1 MQQLQSER
9 SFFSPDKVGSKL
21 AESLL
26 NPKMSFDQALA
37 DNFLWPEFINT
48 ALGRHT
54 FISAMEL
61 GPQVLSSE
69 PAIDRLLTWSRSGL
83 QARYPEARVQ
93 LADALLTPWSHRS
106 PPESVKSKLLNYF
119 VKHYHDPRLLSA
131 ANPGHHWQG
140 VSTKARDVIRK
151 WLTGDTLR
159 GFMRILEDTAD
170 QIWTFR
176 QKFWMAYYDAG
187 HIDEAWLVLGD
198 HAAMR
203 ARQMFSNQPT
213 MTYGRF
219 TGGATP
225 EQSVLLLKFGGL
237 VFTEWSHNGS
247 LRAFHDNASDA
258 PDLYQRLYHGAELR
272 NVVSLDFHNGELQ
285 NPQLTHAASGNGH
298 WQRKA
303 RDFINRQSG
312 IYISDRDII

>member
-1 MQQLQSER
+1 M
-9 SFFSPDKVGSKL
+9 
-21 AESLL
+21 AE
-26 NPKMSFDQALA
+26 
-37 DNFLWPEFINT
+37 NFLWPEFINT
-48 ALGRHT
+48 PLGRHT
-54 FISAMEL
+54 FISALAL
-61 GPQVLSSE
+61 GPQLLSSE
-69 PAIDRLLTWSRSGL
+69 PTIDRLLTWSRSGL
-83 QARYPEARVQ
+83 QARYPEARIQ
-93 LADALLTPWSHRS
+93 LADALLTPWSSRT

-119 VKHYHDPRLLSA
+119 VKHYNDPRLLSA
-131 ANPGHHWQG
+131 ANPGHQWQG
-140 VSTKARDVIRK
+140 VSAKARDVIRK

-170 QIWTFR
+170 QIWTYR

-219 TGGATP
+219 TGGAAP

-258 PDLYQRLYHGAELR
+258 PELYQKLYHGAELR
-272 NVVSLDFHNGELQ
+272 NVVSLDFHDGELQ
-285 NPQLTHAASGNGH
+285 NPQLTHAASSNGH

-312 IYISDRDII
+312 VYISDRDIL